1 MLRVSIL
8 YFIFLLITGSI
19 LIPCKSLNVTHS
31 PTSYDDI
38 VSTFRSVDHSKL
50 SSKEQSFVDLCARG
64 DSEALYNVS
73 LLLIQQKIELFGHEN
88 IPIAVKVLDYL
99 AELGSLKAQL
109 TLARVY
115 TVGNIPGIRNS
126 AFKVPHSHSL
136 QVIRDIIPH
145 FIMLATS

>member
-8 YFIFLLITGSI
+8 YFIFLLITGSV

-31 PTSYDDI
+31 PTSYDEI
-38 VSTFRSVDHSKL
+38 VSTFRSVDQSKL

-109 TLARVY
+109 TLSEIFLALESQLSKCFI
-115 TVGNIPGIRNS
+115 T
-126 AFKVPHSHSL
+126 HSL